1 MNKQQVS
8 SHCKIVLTHKYK
20 AKIAQTE
27 INSIVDIFY
36 NEGNPQLSISET
48 LKHYQLMLEG
58 LWSVPVEK
66 AVIQPKKKGIFRDW
80 TRTW

>member
-1 MNKQQVS
+1 MDKQQIV

-20 AKIAQTE
+20 STIDGSTIIK
-27 INSIVDIFY
+27 IVDTFY
-36 NEGNPQLSISET
+36 KEDDPQVSISQA

-58 LWSVPVEK
+58 LWKLPVEASTEVK
-66 AVIQPKKKGIFRDW
+66 QKSMFRDW